1 MNTSFSTTMTP
12 VQRFWGL
19 LKPDRREIT
28 QLYVYA
34 IFNGLVGL
42 SLPLGIQAIINLIQ
56 GGQMS
61 TSWAVLVAFVIAG
74 IAFGGF
80 LQIMQLR
87 ITENLQQKVFT
98 RASFEFAY
106 RIPRFKLEALYKHY
120 APELMNRFFDAMSVQ
135 KGLSKLLL
143 DFSTASLQVLFGLI
157 LLSLYHPVFIMFS
170 VILLLL
176 VLALFRLTYRRGL
189 DTSLTESKYKYQIAH
204 WLEELARTNFSFKL
218 AGHTTLP
225 MQRTDDMMEHYL
237 HAREGHFRVLKL
249 QYILMVVFKMVIA
262 AGLLI
267 LGGILVMDQQLNIGQ
282 FVAAEL
288 IILYVLSS
296 VEKLIMNLSE
306 LYDVLTAL
314 EKIRQLLDLEL

>member
-1 MNTSFSTTMTP
+1 MTP

-98 RASFEFAY
+98 RASFGSLTGSRDSNWRPCISTTHRVDEPVLRCHVGAE
-106 RIPRFKLEALYKHY
+106 RAQQT
-120 APELMNRFFDAMSVQ
+120 VT
-135 KGLSKLLL
+135 G
-143 DFSTASLQVLFGLI
+143 FSTASLQRCCSGL
-157 LLSLYHPVFIMFS
+157 SC
-170 VILLLL
+170 
-176 VLALFRLTYRRGL
+176 YRCITLCSSCSASFCCCWCWHSSGSPIAVD
-189 DTSLTESKYKYQIAH
+189 DTSLTESN
-204 WLEELARTNFSFKL
+204 TN
-218 AGHTTLP
+218 T
-225 MQRTDDMMEHYL
+225 R
-237 HAREGHFRVLKL
+237 
-249 QYILMVVFKMVIA
+249 
-262 AGLLI
+262 
-267 LGGILVMDQQLNIGQ
+267 
-282 FVAAEL
+282 
-288 IILYVLSS
+288 
-296 VEKLIMNLSE
+296 
-306 LYDVLTAL
+306 
-314 EKIRQLLDLEL
+314 